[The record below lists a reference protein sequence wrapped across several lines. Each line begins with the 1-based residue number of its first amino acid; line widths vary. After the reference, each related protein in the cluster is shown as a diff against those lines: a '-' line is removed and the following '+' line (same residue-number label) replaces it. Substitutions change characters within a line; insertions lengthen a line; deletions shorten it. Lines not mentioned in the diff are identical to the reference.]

1 MITLVLGG
9 RRSGKSDIAQEVIG
23 SGPVTYLATAVVD
36 TPVMEARVTR
46 HRSVRPA
53 SWQVIEEPFDI
64 TSVLRKTEGKVLVD
78 DLTGWVSNDVEGADF
93 ESLAFAL
100 GSRTGDTVLI
110 SEDVSAVRGRLPA
123 AEERYYDR
131 LGELNQ
137 IVSRIAQRLLYVV
150 AARAFEVPRWHPEG
164 SGIVPLDARPGYGM
178 PTS

>member
-9 RRSGKSDIAQEVIG
+9 RRSGKSDIAQEVVG
-23 SGPVTYLATAVVD
+23 SGPVTYLATLVAD
-36 TPVMEARVTR
+36 TPVTEARVAR

-53 SWQVIEEPFDI
+53 SWRVVEEPREI
-64 TSVLRKTEGKVLVD
+64 AAVLRASEGTVLVE
-78 DLTGWVSNDVEGADF
+78 DLTGWVGNDVEGADF

-100 GSRTGDTVLI
+100 GSRAGDTVLV

-137 IVSRIAQRLLYVV
+137 IVSRMAQRVLYVV
-150 AARAFEVPRWHPEG
+150 AARAVEVPRWHPEG
-164 SGIVPLDARPGYGM
+164 SGIVPLDARPGYGL
-178 PTS
+178 PSA